1 MVQTPLY
8 PDYLPVRP
16 EGPSKPISLALFEV
30 EEPGSRANHDKPEI
44 LTHETQ
50 IKNVTPRIGTEIR
63 GVQISKLSSEGLD
76 QIALLAAERGVLI
89 FVRAWCHAHGY
100 IIFD

>member
-16 EGPSKPISLALFEV
+16 EGPSKPIYLAPFEV
-30 EEPGSRANHDKPEI
+30 EEPGLRADRDKPEI
-44 LTHETQ
+44 LSHGVQ
-50 IKNVTPRIGTEIR
+50 IKNVTPRIGAEIR

-76 QIALLAAERGVLI
+76 QIALLAAEKGVLV
-89 FVRAWCHAHGY
+89 FVWSPTTSANT
-100 IIFD
+100 